1 MNTTIEARIMK
12 ISTRKTTWM
21 SVSCAFALL
30 AGIPAIADDT
40 ELLLINPDPSQN
52 PKPNV
57 MFILDSSG
65 SMTTMQT
72 TIEPYDGDEVYAGD
86 CDPDR
91 VYWTDVDVTPVCD
104 ASNTAYIE
112 DDSFHCDY
120 ATQQM
125 WGIGS
130 FTNTMVQWRDGGK
143 DGMSPGPERWQ
154 YLAPGYNDDPVECQA
169 DSGTHGDG
177 RSTHLW
183 AANGTNLSDPFTS
196 DPSAELSWGSAPRN
210 LSYTFYD
217 GNYLNWKNNPVTTS
231 LSRSVIMKEVTKKVL
246 GSLNNLNVGLMRF
259 DGNDGGPV
267 ILDITDLDSNR
278 QAVIDA
284 VDAIGAAG
292 NTPLSEVL
300 YESALFWRGLPAHY
314 GRATMTALTDPNA
327 LVAGTEVYEQPDF
340 DVCTKNYNVLLT
352 DGAPVQDFD
361 TPGLIGNLPNV
372 AGALGYV
379 GCDGAVLT
387 NGGQCLDDI
396 AEYLSVEDIAPTEP
410 GEQLVTTQTIGF
422 STDFGLATTQLLTET
437 ALNSGGQYYTASDV
451 ESLTKTLLSIIAN
464 INDRSL
470 SFSAPAVSVNTFNRT
485 QNLND
490 IYITTFG
497 AKAKAHW
504 PGNLK
509 KYRVDSGSIV
519 DSNGV
524 DAVDPLTGFFSDT
537 AHSFWTV
544 GGADGNDVRLGG
556 AAQQLPTPVLRN
568 LYTNNT
574 GSDLTAA
581 ANDVAPSNLAAF
593 VPSDFGLTGA
603 TGEPTMDVLVRWAR
617 GEDLLDE
624 DNNVVTTVRRSMGD
638 PLHSQPAAIVYG
650 GTPAN
655 PDVVVYTA
663 TNDGY
668 LHAIAGDTGQELWS
682 FIPKQLLSNLT
693 RLYFDPNSKYKQ
705 YGIDG
710 NVVPIVKDVDQDGIV
725 EPADGDFVIIVF
737 GMRRGGTTYFALDV
751 TNKNSPSLLWTN
763 TFAESGESWS
773 SPVVARID
781 IGSVAQ
787 NADKAVIVIGGG
799 YDTVHDTTAHPVNP
813 DGQGAGVFMLDLIS
827 GARLWRAG
835 ADVGADLQLAV
846 AGREMDRA
854 IPNEV
859 RVIDL
864 SGDGYADRMYAT
876 DLGGQV
882 WRFDIINGQNPS
894 NLVTGG
900 VIAQLGAEG
909 VSGTPSAAETRRFY
923 NATDVSLITDKQQ
936 QRRFIA
942 VSVGSGYRAHP
953 FDLSAADRFFSIRDG
968 DVFNQLSQND
978 YNTYPIITDADLI
991 EVSGQ
996 TQTVITSADSGWKFT
1011 VPNNEKILADSLT
1024 FDDQIFF
1031 VAFSPD
1037 SNAAATCAAGKGTNF
1052 LYRMSAVNGDPVVP
1066 NIATLDPNV
1075 ADDERKT
1082 TLQQGGIAPSPAIL
1096 FPTPPDDCT
1105 GDDCKIPPLLCV
1117 GVECPSVPFDNNP
1130 VRTLWTQDGIQ

>member
-1 MNTTIEARIMK
+1 MK
-12 ISTRKTTWM
+12 ISMRKTTWM

-30 AGIPAIADDT
+30 AGVPAIADDT
-40 ELLLINPDPSQN
+40 ELLLINPDPTKN

-57 MFILDSSG
+57 MFILDTSG
-65 SMTTMQT
+65 SMTTQQM
-72 TIEPYDGDEVYAGD
+72 TIEPYDGNVVYAGA

-104 ASNTAYIE
+104 AANTSYVE
-112 DDSFHCDY
+112 QSSFFCDY

-125 WGIGS
+125 FGIGS
-130 FTNTMVQWRDGGK
+130 FTNTMVQWRAGGK
-143 DGMSPGPERWQ
+143 DGTAGGPTRWQ
-154 YLAPGYNDDPVECQA
+154 YLAPGYHTDPVECQA
-169 DSGTHGDG
+169 DSGVHGDG
-177 RSTHLW
+177 RSTFLW
-183 AANGTNLSDPFTS
+183 AANGTNMPDPFTD
-196 DPSAELSWGSAPRN
+196 DPGGELSWGSAPRN
-210 LSYTFYD
+210 LGYTFYD
-217 GNYLNWKNNPVTTS
+217 GNYLNWKSSPAAVSMSRSDIMKSVTT
-231 LSRSVIMKEVTKKVL
+231 KVL
-246 GSLNNLNVGLMRF
+246 SSVNNLNVGLMRF
-259 DGNDGGPV
+259 DGGDGGPV
-267 ILDITDLDSNR
+267 ILDITDLDDNR
-278 QAVIDA
+278 QTVINAVNA
-284 VDAIGAAG
+284 LPAG
-292 NTPLSEVL
+292 GVTPLSETF
-300 YESALFWRGLPAHY
+300 YESALFWRGMTAHY
-314 GRATMTALTDPNA
+314 GQPAFTNLTDPDA
-327 LVAGTEVYEQPDF
+327 LASTGPSVYEQPDW
-340 DVCTKNYNVLLT
+340 DVCAKNYNVLLT
-352 DGAPVQDFD
+352 DGAPVSDGD
-361 TPGLIGNLPNV
+361 TPGLVGNLPGFP
-372 AGALGYV
+372 GA
-379 GCDGAVLT
+379 CDGAGAGL
-387 NGGQCLDDI
+387 CLDDI
-396 AEYLSVEDIAPTEP
+396 AEYLSLEDIDPVTD
-410 GEQLVTTQTIGF
+410 GEQLVTTHTIGF
-422 STDFGLATTQLLTET
+422 TIDLPILSET
-437 ALNSGGQYYTASDV
+437 AVNSGGQYFLANDV

-509 KYRVDSGSIV
+509 KYRIDGGSIV

-524 DAVDPLTGFFSDT
+524 DAVDPTTGFFVGT
-537 AHSFWTV
+537 AKSFWTV

-581 ANDVAPSNLAAF
+581 ANAVAPSNLAAF
-593 VPSDFGLTGA
+593 TDSDFGLSGA
-603 TGEPTMDVLVRWAR
+603 SGEPTLDELVRWAR
-617 GEDLLDE
+617 GEDLQDE
-624 DNNVVTTVRRSMGD
+624 DNNIATLVRKSMGD
-638 PLHSQPAAIVYG
+638 PLHSQPAAVVYG
-650 GTPAN
+650 GTPTN

-668 LHAIAGDTGQELWS
+668 LHAIEGDTGQELWS

-710 NVVPIVKDVDQDGIV
+710 NVVPIVKDVDRDGVV

-763 TFAESGESWS
+763 NFVESGESWS
-773 SPVVARID
+773 SPVVARMD

-787 NADKAVIVIGGG
+787 NADNAVIVIGAG
-799 YDTVHDTTAHPVNP
+799 YDTVHDTTAHPSAP
-813 DGQGAGVFMLDLIS
+813 DGQGAGVFILDLIS
-827 GARLWRAG
+827 GTRLWRAG
-835 ADVGADLQLAV
+835 VDSGADLQLAV
-846 AGREMDRA
+846 ADREMDRA

-894 NLVTGG
+894 TLVTGG

-923 NATDVSLITDKQQ
+923 NAPDVSLITDSQQ

-942 VSVGSGYRAHP
+942 ISVGSGYRAHP
-953 FDLSAADRFFSIRDG
+953 FDLSAADRFFSLRDG

-978 YNTYPIITDADLI
+978 YDTYPIISDGDLI

-996 TQTVITSADSGWKFT
+996 TQTVVTSADRGWKFT
-1011 VPNNEKILADSLT
+1011 LPNNEKILADSLT
-1024 FDDQIFF
+1024 FNDQIFF
-1031 VAFSPD
+1031 VAFTPD
-1037 SNAAATCAAGKGTNF
+1037 SNAAATCSAGKGTNF
-1052 LYRMSAVNGDPVVP
+1052 LYRMSAINGDPVVP
-1066 NIATLDPNV
+1066 NIATLDPNL

-1082 TLQQGGIAPSPAIL
+1082 TLQQGGIAPSPTIL
-1096 FPTPPDDCT
+1096 FPSPPDNCT
-1105 GDDCKIPPLLCV
+1105 GDECKIPPLGCV
-1117 GVECPSVPFDNNP
+1117 GVECFDPGFENNP
-1130 VRTLWTQDGIQ
+1130 VRTLWTQDGIE